1 MTNRRRWTLLA
12 VVGVV
17 APLCAGCV
25 TLLPK
30 AAPEPLYRFGGGDA
44 SAPSPVP
51 AVGRGQGLLGIVVTL
66 PAASRGDALLAVTGR
81 SAAYI
86 SGGRWVSPASDL
98 FREAAARALA
108 AHGAAGPGGGVLT
121 LAVTRF
127 EADYDHGTDDAPT
140 VRIEA
145 ALRLSDGVRPPRSLG
160 VVEGE
165 APAAANRIGAIVS
178 AYDTAL
184 DAVLA
189 GAAAALDRDA
199 QSTTRDRPDQRD
211 QAISGLPVSPR

>member
-1 MTNRRRWTLLA
+1 MTDRRGWTVLALL
-12 VVGVV
+12 GVV

-30 AAPEPLYRFGGGDA
+30 AAPEPRYRFGGDA
-44 SAPSPVP
+44 SAPPP
-51 AVGRGQGLLGIVVTL
+51 AATASGRDGLLGIVVTL
-66 PAASRGDALLAVTGR
+66 PAASRGDALLAMSGQ

-86 SGGRWVSPASDL
+86 SGGRWISPASDL
-98 FREAAARALA
+98 FREAAVRALA
-108 AHGAAGPGGGVLT
+108 GHGAPGRAGGVLT

-127 EADYDHGTDDAPT
+127 EADYDHGTGAAPT

-145 ALRLSDGVRPPRSLG
+145 VLRLSDGVRAPRSLG
-160 VVEGE
+160 VVHGEG
-165 APAAANRIGAIVS
+165 PAAANRIGAIVG

>member
-1 MTNRRRWTLLA
+1 MTDRRGWIVLALLA
-12 VVGVV
+12 AA

-30 AAPEPLYRFGGGDA
+30 AAAEPLYRFGGDA
-44 SAPSPVP
+44 SAPPP
-51 AVGRGQGLLGIVVTL
+51 TAAPGRDGLLGIVVTL
-66 PAASRGDALLAVTGR
+66 PAAARGDSLLAVSGR

-98 FREAAARALA
+98 FREAAVRALA
-108 AHGAAGPGGGVLT
+108 GRGTAGPGGGVLT

-127 EADYDHGTDDAPT
+127 EADYDHGTDAPPT

-160 VVEGE
+160 VVAGEG
-165 APAAANRIGAIVS
+165 PAAANRIGAIVG

-189 GAAAALDRDA
+189 GAAVALDREA
-199 QSTTRDRPDQRD
+199 QSTIRDRPDQRD
-211 QAISGLPVSPR
+211 QAISGLPVRPR